1 MNIHVY
7 WKRGRLVGLMAT
19 LAVVAAVCCARSAQ
33 AQQPEPSTESST
45 ESFPQPVYLPAPV
58 PDASSSSDHVSS
70 DSLPGVS
77 AAPATVA
84 AVSPRAFLPI
94 VRRPPAVLP
103 SPPPDK
109 NNVQAYINYFR
120 ALAGAPAVSL
130 DGTLNNNCWLHGR
143 YMAENN
149 VLTHQEDPANPWYT
163 PQGQVC
169 AGNGNAWM
177 GGAFYQPY
185 WQPYHAIEGWMG
197 SVGHRLWLL
206 YPTTPV
212 FGFGFYT
219 AANNRAAAGLDVLSH
234 FNSTADMSYPNW
246 PVRYPAS
253 GQTDVPP
260 TNYAITIFWRYW
272 GPAPTLTGASLRTAD
287 GVAVAHTATTSLDAG
302 HKGVKVTPSAALARN
317 TTYVVSISG
326 TYNGAPFGYT
336 WSFRTSP

>member
-1 MNIHVY
+1 MQCKCGH
-7 WKRGRLVGLMAT
+7 LVGLMAACALVT
-19 LAVVAAVCCARSAQ
+19 AAGHAGPVR
-33 AQQPEPSTESST
+33 AQQPEPPTQSL
-45 ESFPQPVYLPAPV
+45 PQPAYLPAPV
-58 PDASSSSDHVSS
+58 PQTPHSTGDPSSSA
-70 DSLPGVS
+70 LPDVPPDGS
-77 AAPATVA
+77 PAPATVA
-84 AVSPRAFLPI
+84 AVSPRAFFPTVVRSPASLPN
-94 VRRPPAVLP
+94 PPA
-103 SPPPDK
+103 DK
-109 NNVQAYINYFR
+109 NDIRAYINYFR
-120 ALAGAPAVSL
+120 ALAGAPAISL
-130 DGTLNNNCWLHGR
+130 DATLNNNCWLHAR

-149 VLTHQEDPANPWYT
+149 VLTHQEDPNNPWYT

-197 SVGHRLWLL
+197 SVGHRLWML

-219 AANNRAAAGLDVLSH
+219 AANNRAAAGLDVLSR
-234 FNSTADMSYPNW
+234 FNSTADASYPNW

-253 GQTDVPP
+253 GQTDVPAAQYP
-260 TNYAITIFWRYW
+260 ITIFWRYW

-302 HKGVKVTPSAALARN
+302 HKGVKVTPSVALARN
-317 TTYVVSISG
+317 TAYVVSISG
-326 TYNGAPFGYT
+326 AYNGAPFSYT